1 MSLTPVILIVFHLFM
16 IGLRIGKNWDE
27 FHKLG
32 FDEFNE
38 LGVRLCCIG
47 VETCYRT

>member
-38 LGVRLCCIG
+38 LGVILCCIG